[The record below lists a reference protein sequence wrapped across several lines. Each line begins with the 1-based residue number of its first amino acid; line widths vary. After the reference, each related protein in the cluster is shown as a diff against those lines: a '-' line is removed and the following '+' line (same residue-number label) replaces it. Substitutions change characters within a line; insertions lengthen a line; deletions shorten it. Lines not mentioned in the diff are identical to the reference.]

1 MCVNIVVHNITEKY
15 TYEHLDVYTG
25 RQIDVKM
32 HIIYITYIYIM
43 LIHTHKTE
51 IYRQIDRYEYECY
64 YIHTYIFIHPHT

>member
-32 HIIYITYIYIM
+32 HIIYIIYVYIYNART
-43 LIHTHKTE
+43 HT
-51 IYRQIDRYEYECY
+51 
-64 YIHTYIFIHPHT
+64 